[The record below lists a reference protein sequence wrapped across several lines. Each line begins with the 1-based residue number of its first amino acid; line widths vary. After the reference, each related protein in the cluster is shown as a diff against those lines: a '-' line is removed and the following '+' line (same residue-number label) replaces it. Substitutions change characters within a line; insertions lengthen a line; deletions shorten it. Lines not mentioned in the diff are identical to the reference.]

1 MSKVYLLGAG
11 PGDPGLLTVKAKNI
25 LEKADVVVY
34 DYLANKEFLKFCRK
48 DAEIIYVGKK
58 GGDHTLPQ
66 DKINELLI
74 DKASKGKI
82 VARLKGG
89 DPYVFGRG
97 AEEAEEL
104 IQAGLDF
111 EVVPG
116 VTSAVAAPAYAG
128 IPLTHRRY
136 ASSVSFITG
145 HEDPDK
151 PESAHNWQALATGT
165 STLVF
170 FMGVKNL
177 EYISSNLIQAGMRSD
192 MPASLIHWG
201 TTCRQRTLVST
212 IAEIP
217 EVARAKGFRP
227 PSLLVVGEVVK
238 LKNKLD
244 WFEKLPL
251 LGKGVV
257 VTRARE
263 QASTLVSKLEELGAC
278 CYEFPTIKIKPLDDY
293 SHLRQA
299 ITDLDFYQWI
309 IFTSV
314 NGVKFFWQELRGMG
328 YDARALGLTQVAAIG
343 PATASALRERGIF
356 ADFIPDKYVAESVV
370 DGLLKLG
377 IKGKKVLIPRA
388 KKARE
393 VLPEALRTAG
403 ADVDVLPVYETV
415 LAQSLDVDALLEQ
428 FQSGKIH
435 YVTFTSSS
443 TVDNFF
449 SILDAEKLK
458 PYVLSGNI
466 KLACIGP
473 ITAKT
478 LQKYGF
484 DPHIQPE
491 EFTIDG
497 LVKAMV

>member
-1 MSKVYLLGAG
+1 M
-11 PGDPGLLTVKAKNI
+11 
-25 LEKADVVVY
+25 
-34 DYLANKEFLKFCRK
+34 
-48 DAEIIYVGKK
+48 
-58 GGDHTLPQ
+58 
-66 DKINELLI
+66 
-74 DKASKGKI
+74 
-82 VARLKGG
+82 
-89 DPYVFGRG
+89 
-97 AEEAEEL
+97 
-104 IQAGLDF
+104 
-111 EVVPG
+111 
-116 VTSAVAAPAYAG
+116 
-128 IPLTHRRY
+128 
-136 ASSVSFITG
+136 
-145 HEDPDK
+145 
-151 PESAHNWQALATGT
+151 
-165 STLVF
+165 
-170 FMGVKNL
+170 
-177 EYISSNLIQAGMRSD
+177 
-192 MPASLIHWG
+192 
-201 TTCRQRTLVST
+201 
-212 IAEIP
+212 
-217 EVARAKGFRP
+217 
-227 PSLLVVGEVVK
+227 K
-238 LKNKLD
+238 LKNRLD

-491 EFTIDG
+491 DFTIDG